1 MATIEIGLKRYLR
14 IVYFIIILS
23 ILTFPAFMTI
33 GDSSDWFSRK
43 SIMMAVF
50 LDTMCGVI
58 IILGFSLTKKMDFPV
73 RIIIEEDHLDIH
85 CKSFFL
91 KKRSYSGV
99 KKDVSVSFIKKF
111 GLPSWNYLT
120 ITHSKMKKHQAILFS
135 RLTLNKELLSQI
147 LDELKEHGYDVNESW
162 G

>member
-14 IVYFIIILS
+14 IVYFVIILS

-33 GDSSDWFSRK
+33 GDPLVWFSRK
-43 SIMMAVF
+43 SIMMAIF
-50 LDTMCGVI
+50 LDLMCVI
-58 IILGFSLTKKMDFPV
+58 IIILRLFLTNTLDFPV
-73 RIIIEEDHLDIH
+73 RIIIEEDHLDIQ
-85 CKSFFL
+85 CVFFSL
-91 KKRSYSGV
+91 KKRRYLWG

-111 GLPSWNYLT
+111 GLSSWNYLT
-120 ITHSKMKKHQAILFS
+120 IAHSKMKKHQGILFS
-135 RLTLNKELLSQI
+135 RLILNKELLSQI

>member
-1 MATIEIGLKRYLR
+1 MATIVIGLKRYLR

-23 ILTFPAFMTI
+23 ILTFPAFMTT
-33 GDSSDWFSRK
+33 GEPSDWFSRK

-50 LDTMCGVI
+50 WDTMCVVI
-58 IILGFSLTKKMDFPV
+58 IFLRFFFTKMLDFPV
-73 RIIIEEDHLDIH
+73 RIIIEEDYLDIQ
-85 CKSFFL
+85 CIIFFL
-91 KKRSYSGV
+91 KKRRYLWD

-120 ITHSKMKKHQAILFS
+120 IAHSKMKKHQAILFS
-135 RLTLNKELLSQI
+135 QLTLNKELLSQI